1 MNIVDNSGKGLAALG
16 RNEDRFMAHVAKGE
30 MVVPPVISDKTK
42 SLIKKEMQ
50 AVGLD
55 PKEYEVGQGMS
66 INPITG
72 QAEFGFLK
80 KLAKSVKKVVKKV
93 APIAAVIPGPW
104 QPFAAVY
111 QKGNAA
117 LKLAKGEGGLGDI
130 MTVMAG
136 GNQSVFGKDG
146 ALKSITSGDF
156 KNIGGG
162 FMDSLGSIGSVTDAA
177 GKTSFNPIGY
187 GKNVLKGM
195 ASDQQQGYFGAFGGG
210 TGQFDVN
217 TGQFVDYVGG
227 PQGFNPLAPKRTVV
241 QQGDSLSKIAA
252 DNNTTVEAIME
263 ANPGITDPNV
273 ISAGQTLNMPGGTIL
288 NKTGNVIRGVTGI
301 GSEQGPLEGKGPI
314 EYLSAKLLPESVEQ
328 ALGTGP
334 GGDGLLSGS
343 GGGGGGYGINP
354 QMAALA
360 LLYGKAVKD
369 AAKKTE
375 GGLTDIRQSIRP
387 DLNPAPVFAGF
398 DLGVRKAAAFGGPI
412 GYGRQ
417 YFNGGGIANKDITA
431 ILKDTTWTDQLSPA
445 TKAKITA
452 SQKEAFA
459 KAFKKARAK
468 GEGTKFMHIDGNN
481 YIAVTKTDLK
491 NKGYKT
497 NELSAYI
504 KNNGK
509 PKGFFEG
516 GLAAIG
522 ELDMR
527 NGGESVGPGTG
538 TSDDIP
544 AMLSDGEFVMTAAA
558 NNGAGGFEFN
568 KTKKGIELIASSQ
581 PDREQGVNV
590 MNKLMDTFEKYNAS
604 GSMA

>member
-30 MVVPPVISDKTK
+30 MVVPPVISDNTK
-42 SLIKKEMQ
+42 ALIQQEMA
-50 AVGLD
+50 AVGLN
-55 PKEYEVGQGMS
+55 PQEYEVGQGMS

-117 LKLAKGEGGLGDI
+117 LSLAKGEGGLGDI
-130 MTVMAG
+130 MTLMAG
-136 GNQSVFGKDG
+136 GNQKLTGEGGAFSKIGKIGDGVADNFTKSV
-146 ALKSITSGDF
+146 
-156 KNIGGG
+156 GGG
-162 FMDSLGSIGSVTDAA
+162 FFDSLGNIGKTTDAA
-177 GKTSFNPIGY
+177 GKSSYDLLGY
-187 GKNVLKGM
+187 GKNVAKGM

-210 TGQFDVN
+210 TGAYDVN
-217 TGQFVDYVGG
+217 AGAFQNYTDEFGNQI
-227 PQGFNPLAPKRTVV
+227 FNDKFNFMAPDRTVV
-241 QQGDSLSKIAA
+241 QPNDTLSQIAQK
-252 DNNTTVEAIME
+252 NETTVEAIMK

-273 ISAGQTLNMPGGTIL
+273 ISPGQTLNMPGGNIL
-288 NKTGNVIRGVTGI
+288 QKTGNVIRGVTGI

-314 EYLSAKLLPESVEQ
+314 EYLSAKLLPQSVED

-334 GGDGLLSGS
+334 GGEGLLSGS
-343 GGGGGGYGINP
+343 GSGGGGSGINP

-369 AAKKTE
+369 AAKKNE

-417 YFNGGGIANKDITA
+417 NFN
-431 ILKDTTWTDQLSPA
+431 Q
-445 TKAKITA
+445 
-452 SQKEAFA
+452 
-459 KAFKKARAK
+459 
-468 GEGTKFMHIDGNN
+468 
-481 YIAVTKTDLK
+481 
-491 NKGYKT
+491 
-497 NELSAYI
+497 
-504 KNNGK
+504 
-509 PKGFFEG
+509 G

-527 NGGESVGPGTG
+527 NGGESAGPGTG

-558 NNGAGGFEFN
+558 NNGAGGFKLN
-568 KTKKGIELIASSQ
+568 KTKKGIELIASSKPNRQ
-581 PDREQGVNV
+581 KGVDV

>member
-93 APIAAVIPGPW
+93 APIASVIPGPW

-136 GNQSVFGKDG
+136 GSQSVFGKDG

-162 FMDSLGSIGSVTDAA
+162 FGSALSNIGQVDKLDSLGNVIEGETVFNPLRYGQEI
-177 GKTSFNPIGY
+177 GKTYAENQRQGY
-187 GKNVLKGM
+187 GGIFSNVGGADTMGGQAFDTFTSAGNPVSGIMNAAYTPGMDGQMMM
-195 ASDQQQGYFGAFGGG
+195 ASDQSGGGDITTWLNSNFDTSDTITNQNGEIAIRANDGNYYTQAEAQNMYNQQQQPGFFGAGKKKGQSYVGVIEDFLKGRKSDFSKEGSGRIGIDGRAVGNIGNFFQKTPGQSAVGKIEDFITGKQSDPVREGGG
-210 TGQFDVN
+210 F
-217 TGQFVDYVGG
+217 
-227 PQGFNPLAPKRTVV
+227 
-241 QQGDSLSKIAA
+241 
-252 DNNTTVEAIME
+252 
-263 ANPGITDPNV
+263 
-273 ISAGQTLNMPGGTIL
+273 
-288 NKTGNVIRGVTGI
+288 
-301 GSEQGPLEGKGPI
+301 LEGP
-314 EYLSAKLLPESVEQ
+314 SSQ
-328 ALGTGP
+328 
-334 GGDGLLSGS
+334 S
-343 GGGGGGYGINP
+343 GGGGLNA
-354 QMAALA
+354 AALA
-360 LLYGKAVKD
+360 MAALYGKAVKD
-369 AAKKTE
+369 ATKKTE

-387 DLNPAPVFAGF
+387 DLNPAPVFGGF
-398 DLGVRKAAAFGGPI
+398 DLGVRKQAKFGGPI
-412 GYGRQ
+412 GFRQ
-417 YFNGGGIANKDITA
+417 QFNK
-431 ILKDTTWTDQLSPA
+431 
-445 TKAKITA
+445 
-452 SQKEAFA
+452 
-459 KAFKKARAK
+459 
-468 GEGTKFMHIDGNN
+468 
-481 YIAVTKTDLK
+481 
-491 NKGYKT
+491 
-497 NELSAYI
+497 
-504 KNNGK
+504 
-509 PKGFFEG
+509 G

-527 NGGESVGPGTG
+527 DGGESVGPGTG

-558 NNGAGGFEFN
+558 NNGAGGFKFN

-581 PDREQGVNV
+581 PDREKGVEV

>member
-55 PKEYEVGQGMS
+55 PREYEVGQGMS

-156 KNIGGG
+156 MGKGFGDAFSNIGKVGG
-162 FMDSLGSIGSVTDAA
+162 KLDLV
-177 GKTSFNPIGY
+177 GY

-328 ALGTGP
+328 ALNTGP
-334 GGDGLLSGS
+334 GGDGIFS
-343 GGGGGGYGINP
+343 GGGGGGSGINP

-417 YFNGGGIANKDITA
+417 QFNK
-431 ILKDTTWTDQLSPA
+431 
-445 TKAKITA
+445 
-452 SQKEAFA
+452 
-459 KAFKKARAK
+459 
-468 GEGTKFMHIDGNN
+468 
-481 YIAVTKTDLK
+481 
-491 NKGYKT
+491 
-497 NELSAYI
+497 
-504 KNNGK
+504 
-509 PKGFFEG
+509 G

-527 NGGESVGPGTG
+527 EGGESVGPGTG

-558 NNGAGGFEFN
+558 NNGAGGFKLN
-568 KTKKGIELIASSQ
+568 KTKKGIELIASSKPNRQ
-581 PDREQGVNV
+581 KGVDV

>member
-130 MTVMAG
+130 MTLMAG
-136 GNQSVFGKDG
+136 GNQKLTGEGGAFSKIGQGVSGNFGADK
-146 ALKSITSGDF
+146 
-156 KNIGGG
+156 G
-162 FMDSLGSIGSVTDAA
+162 FFGSLGDIGKVTDAA
-177 GKTSFNPIGY
+177 GKSSYDLLGY
-187 GKNVLKGM
+187 GKNVAKGM

-210 TGQFDVN
+210 TGEFDVA
-217 TGQFVDYVGG
+217 TGTFKNYTDAAGN
-227 PQGFNPLAPKRTVV
+227 PIFNDKFNFMAPDRTVV
-241 QQGDSLSKIAA
+241 QSGDTLSQIAQK
-252 DNNTTVEAIME
+252 NGTTVEAIMK
-263 ANPGITDPNV
+263 ANPGITDPNL
-273 ISAGQTLNMPGGTIL
+273 ISAGQTLNMPGGNL
-288 NKTGNVIRGVTGI
+288 FQKTGNVIRGVTGI
-301 GSEQGPLEGKGPI
+301 GSEQGPLEGKNPI

-328 ALGTGP
+328 ALNTGP
-334 GGDGLLSGS
+334 GGDGIFS
-343 GGGGGGYGINP
+343 GGGGGGSGINP

-375 GGLTDIRQSIRP
+375 GGLTDIRQSVRP

-398 DLGVRKAAAFGGPI
+398 DLGVRKAAKFGGPI
-412 GYGRQ
+412 GFRQ
-417 YFNGGGIANKDITA
+417 QFNK
-431 ILKDTTWTDQLSPA
+431 
-445 TKAKITA
+445 
-452 SQKEAFA
+452 
-459 KAFKKARAK
+459 
-468 GEGTKFMHIDGNN
+468 
-481 YIAVTKTDLK
+481 
-491 NKGYKT
+491 
-497 NELSAYI
+497 
-504 KNNGK
+504 
-509 PKGFFEG
+509 G

-527 NGGESVGPGTG
+527 DGGESVGPGTG

>member
-55 PKEYEVGQGMS
+55 PREYEVGQGMS

-104 QPFAAVY
+104 QPAAIAY
-111 QKGNAA
+111 NRGRAA
-117 LKLAKGEGGLGDI
+117 ISLAKGEGGIGDLI
-130 MTVMAG
+130 TAFTPAKAYTG
-136 GNQSVFGKDG
+136 GPTGNIFGNTKEFFTKGADG
-146 ALKSITSGDF
+146 VGF
-156 KNIGGG
+156 FGNIGKGLGNIKEFVTKGDDGIGLFGNTIGKAYEYVMPGDDGVGLYGNLTGG
-162 FMDSLGSIGSVTDAA
+162 GAKPETD
-177 GKTSFNPIGY
+177 T
-187 GKNVLKGM
+187 LKY
-195 ASDQQQGYFGAFGGG
+195 DPVNQGYI
-210 TGQFDVN
+210 N
-217 TGQFVDYVGG
+217 
-227 PQGFNPLAPKRTVV
+227 
-241 QQGDSLSKIAA
+241 I
-252 DNNTTVEAIME
+252 
-263 ANPGITDPNV
+263 
-273 ISAGQTLNMPGGTIL
+273 
-288 NKTGNVIRGVTGI
+288 KTGMPATAAEVASIPGNRNMIAEMFTGDK
-301 GSEQGPLEGKGPI
+301 SPV
-314 EYLSAKLLPESVEQ
+314 EYLSSKLLPQSVEN
-328 ALGTGP
+328 ALGTSP
-334 GGDGLLSGS
+334 EGDGLFS
-343 GGGGGGYGINP
+343 GGGGGGSGINP

-375 GGLTDIRQSIRP
+375 GGLTDIRQSVRP
-387 DLNPAPVFAGF
+387 DLNPAPTFAGF

-417 YFNGGGIANKDITA
+417 QFN
-431 ILKDTTWTDQLSPA
+431 Q
-445 TKAKITA
+445 
-452 SQKEAFA
+452 
-459 KAFKKARAK
+459 
-468 GEGTKFMHIDGNN
+468 
-481 YIAVTKTDLK
+481 
-491 NKGYKT
+491 
-497 NELSAYI
+497 
-504 KNNGK
+504 
-509 PKGFFEG
+509 G

-527 NGGESVGPGTG
+527 DGGESVGPGTG

-581 PDREQGVNV
+581 PDREKGVDV
-590 MNKLMDTFEKYNAS
+590 MNKLMDTFEQYNES
-604 GSMA
+604 RGMA

>member
-1 MNIVDNSGKGLAALG
+1 
-16 RNEDRFMAHVAKGE
+16 
-30 MVVPPVISDKTK
+30 
-42 SLIKKEMQ
+42 MQ
-50 AVGLD
+50 AVGLN
-55 PKEYEVGQGMS
+55 PQEYEVGQGMS

-130 MTVMAG
+130 MTLMAG
-136 GNQSVFGKDG
+136 GNQKLTGEGGAFSKIGQGAAGNFGADK
-146 ALKSITSGDF
+146 
-156 KNIGGG
+156 G
-162 FMDSLGSIGSVTDAA
+162 FFGSLGDIGKVTDAA
-177 GKTSFNPIGY
+177 GKSSYDLLGY
-187 GKNVLKGM
+187 GKNVAKGM

-210 TGQFDVN
+210 TGEFDVA
-217 TGQFVDYVGG
+217 TGTFKNYTDAAGN
-227 PQGFNPLAPKRTVV
+227 PIFNDKFNFMAPDRTVV
-241 QQGDSLSKIAA
+241 QSGDTLSQIAKK
-252 DNNTTVEAIME
+252 NGTTVEAIMK

-273 ISAGQTLNMPGGTIL
+273 ISAGQTLNMPGGNIL
-288 NKTGNVIRGVTGI
+288 QKTGNVIRGVTGI
-301 GSEQGPLEGKGPI
+301 GDGKPG
-314 EYLSAKLLPESVEQ
+314 
-328 ALGTGP
+328 ALGLGGEGSFFGMETP
-334 GGDGLLSGS
+334 GVIKKAGDLLGLGGASGLEDAYGNSGS
-343 GGGGGGYGINP
+343 GGGGSGINP

-369 AAKKTE
+369 AAEKTE

-417 YFNGGGIANKDITA
+417 QFNK
-431 ILKDTTWTDQLSPA
+431 
-445 TKAKITA
+445 
-452 SQKEAFA
+452 
-459 KAFKKARAK
+459 
-468 GEGTKFMHIDGNN
+468 
-481 YIAVTKTDLK
+481 
-491 NKGYKT
+491 
-497 NELSAYI
+497 
-504 KNNGK
+504 
-509 PKGFFEG
+509 G

-558 NNGAGGFEFN
+558 NNGAGGFKFN

-581 PDREQGVNV
+581 PDREKGVEV

>member
-16 RNEDRFMAHVAKGE
+16 RNEDRFMAHVAQGE
-30 MVVPPVISDKTK
+30 MVVPPVISDNTK
-42 SLIKKEMQ
+42 ALIRQEMR
-50 AVGLD
+50 AVGLN
-55 PKEYEVGQGMS
+55 PQEYEVGQGMS

-104 QPFAAVY
+104 TPFAVTY
-111 QKGNAA
+111 QKGAAA
-117 LKLAKGEGGLGDI
+117 LRLAKGEGGLGDI

-136 GNQSVFGKDG
+136 GNQKVFGKDG
-146 ALKSITSGDF
+146 ALQSITSGDF

-162 FMDSLGSIGSVTDAA
+162 FMDSLGKIGQVAKRDAA
-177 GKTSFNPIGY
+177 GNIMKDAAGNTITELAPIAY
-187 GKNVLKGM
+187 GSNVLKGM
-195 ASDQQQGYFGAFGGG
+195 ASDQKQGYGGIFGGG
-210 TGQFDVN
+210 TGQFNVTTGELDSFGFKDVFGN
-217 TGQFVDYVGG
+217 TISASDYAALDPATQKGFSPVTKGINLTGG
-227 PQGFNPLAPKRTVV
+227 K
-241 QQGDSLSKIAA
+241 S
-252 DNNTTVEAIME
+252 
-263 ANPGITDPNV
+263 ITD
-273 ISAGQTLNMPGGTIL
+273 IMGGK
-288 NKTGNVIRGVTGI
+288 N
-301 GSEQGPLEGKGPI
+301 PI
-314 EYLSAKLLPESVEQ
+314 EYASSKLLPQSVED
-328 ALGTGP
+328 ALNTGP
-334 GGDGLLSGS
+334 GNTNTSSSG
-343 GGGGGGYGINP
+343 GINP

-369 AAKKTE
+369 FTKKTE

-417 YFNGGGIANKDITA
+417 NFNK
-431 ILKDTTWTDQLSPA
+431 
-445 TKAKITA
+445 
-452 SQKEAFA
+452 
-459 KAFKKARAK
+459 
-468 GEGTKFMHIDGNN
+468 
-481 YIAVTKTDLK
+481 
-491 NKGYKT
+491 
-497 NELSAYI
+497 
-504 KNNGK
+504 
-509 PKGFFEG
+509 G

-527 NGGESVGPGTG
+527 KGGESAGPGTG

-558 NNGAGGFEFN
+558 NNGAGGFKLN
-568 KTKKGIELIASSQ
+568 KTKKGIELIASSK
-581 PDREQGVNV
+581 PNRKKGVDV